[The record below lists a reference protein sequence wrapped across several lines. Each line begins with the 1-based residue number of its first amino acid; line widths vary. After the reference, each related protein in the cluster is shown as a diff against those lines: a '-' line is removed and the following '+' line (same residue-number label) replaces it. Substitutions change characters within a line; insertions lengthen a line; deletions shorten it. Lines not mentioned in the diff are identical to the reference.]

1 MATHSENPW
10 VFERDEIDLLEED
23 LDEIYRTHADSQV
36 LEELLEIQEQED
48 DIVIARPQVETI
60 STKSVKEILHVCSYR
75 NPLYELVF
83 VWSQKVSELAFQ
95 FYNKDSL
102 SEDAFVVYVV
112 AKLIPIKPSPV
123 YFSQILEAMQNLSE
137 TFGDDWIKFY
147 EEGLKIKSMIE
158 KERI

>member
-48 DIVIARPQVETI
+48 DFVIARPLDDT
-60 STKSVKEILHVCSYR
+60 STKSVKEILRVCSYR

-83 VWSQKVSELAFQ
+83 VWSQKVSGLAFQ

-102 SEDAFVVYVV
+102 SEDAFVAYVV

-123 YFSQILEAMQNLSE
+123 YFSQILEVLQNLSE
-137 TFGDDWIKFY
+137 TFGDDWIRLY